1 VDLGWVVALVIVGA
15 IAVGVAS
22 WYLAKKRREA
32 FAAFANAHG
41 LTYSQRDLE
50 GIVDHPFRL
59 FSKGDGRRV
68 ENVLSG
74 EWRGNPM
81 RAFDYWY
88 YEESTDSDGN
98 RTKTT
103 YRYTCCLLEIEAAFP
118 PLALTRENVF
128 TRMADGLGFRDI
140 EFESPDFNKRFQVKA
155 KDRRFAFSF
164 VDARMMKWLLAL
176 AGKEEFEVAGGWLLV
191 FHRGRR
197 KPVGF
202 APLIETALAFRT
214 QVPRAALSMYGRD
227 EGAAGERP

>member
-1 VDLGWVVALVIVGA
+1 MDLGWVVALVFIGA

-32 FAAFANAHG
+32 FASFAAAHG
-41 LTYSQRDLE
+41 LEYAPEDLE
-50 GIVDHPFRL
+50 GIVAHPFRL

-68 ENVLSG
+68 ENVLTG
-74 EWRGNPM
+74 QWREQAM

-98 RTKTT
+98 RSKTY
-103 YRYTCCLLEIEAAFP
+103 YRYTCCLLEIDADFP
-118 PLALTRENVF
+118 PLAVTRENVF

-140 EFESPDFNKRFQVKA
+140 ELESPDFNRRFQVSA
-155 KDRRFAFSF
+155 KDRRFAYAF

-176 AGKEEFEVAGGWLLV
+176 PGKEELEVASGWLLL

-197 KPVGF
+197 KPVEF
-202 APLIETALAFRT
+202 APVIETALALRE
-214 QVPRAALSMYGRD
+214 QVPRAALSMYGRN

>member
-1 VDLGWVVALVIVGA
+1 MDVGWVVALVIAGA

-32 FAAFANAHG
+32 FAVFANAHG
-41 LTYSQRDLE
+41 LTYARRDLE

>member
-1 VDLGWVVALVIVGA
+1 MDLGWVIALVVVGA
-15 IAVGVAS
+15 IAVGVGS
-22 WYLAKKRREA
+22 WYVAKKRREA
-32 FAAFANAHG
+32 FAAFAGAHG
-41 LTYSQRDLE
+41 LTYSHRDLE
-50 GIVDHPFRL
+50 GLVDHPFRL

-68 ENVLSG
+68 ENVLAG
-74 EWRGNPM
+74 GWRGNPM
-81 RAFDYWY
+81 KAFDYWY

-140 EFESPDFNKRFQVKA
+140 ELESPDFNKRFQVKA
-155 KDRRFAFSF
+155 KDRKFAFSF

-176 AGKEEFEVAGGWLLV
+176 GGKEEFEVAGGWLLV

-197 KPVGF
+197 KPVEF

-214 QVPRAALSMYGRD
+214 QVPRAALSMYGRS